1 MGGWNMLIELKI
13 SNYALIDD
21 LTLTFSPGLNILS
34 GETGAGKSIV
44 IGAINLL
51 LGERASVEQIRQG
64 QESAFIEAIIDS
76 RPPLADAT
84 NALLA
89 DAGIAVDDEMIIARE
104 IYRNGRGVARV
115 NGRAVPVS
123 FLKDIGQLIIDLHGQ
138 HQHQS
143 LLRQDN
149 HIDLLD
155 SFGWEKISGF
165 SENLTKMLKKRQ
177 TLKNE
182 LGNLGENSAE
192 RERRLDILNF
202 QLNEIRSANPLS
214 GEDEELAGR
223 EKVLANAEKL
233 CTLVASIYSDLYS
246 GEEEGQ
252 VKALVDRLNRS
263 ASMLAEAADI
273 DHDLA
278 SLYEMLTAASAQLS
292 EASHELRDYQLKLE
306 FEPGEL
312 AMIQERINLLNTLKK
327 KYGSTVDDVISFA
340 DDLEQQI
347 ERLVNSEALA
357 AKLESELAGVEKA
370 ISAESLALRKVRQ
383 DIAAK
388 LEKLIEENLSDLS
401 LPDARFKVQITA
413 KDTFTA
419 LGMDQVEFMFSANRG
434 EEVKPLAKIISGG
447 EVSRVMLALKSI
459 LARQDLVPTLIFDEV
474 DSGIGGAT
482 IQAVAEKLAA
492 LSVYHQVMCV
502 THSPQIAS
510 MADLHYHL
518 YKETVDSRTVT
529 RVEKMEQE
537 KRREELARMLDGA
550 GIDNVSLQHVDNL
563 LERAKRYK
571 AELA

>member
-1 MGGWNMLIELKI
+1 MLIELRI

-21 LTLTFSPGLNILS
+21 LNLTFSPGLNILS

-64 QESAFIEAIIDS
+64 QESAYIEAIVNS
-76 RPPLADAT
+76 KPPLA
-84 NALLA
+84 NAIGAILK
-89 DAGIAVDDEMIIARE
+89 DAGIAIDDELIIARE

-143 LLRQDN
+143 LLRQDR

-165 SENLTKMLKKRQ
+165 REKLAQMLKTRQ
-177 TLKNE
+177 SLRSE
-182 LGNLGENSAE
+182 LNKLGENSAE
-192 RERRLDILNF
+192 RERRIDILNF
-202 QLNEIRSANPLS
+202 QLNEIRSANPQL

-233 CTLVASIYSDLYS
+233 CTLVARIYSDLYS
-246 GEEEGQ
+246 GEEEGP
-252 VKALVDRLNRS
+252 VEALVDRLNRS
-263 ASMLAEAADI
+263 ASMLAEAAEI
-273 DHDLA
+273 DHDLTP
-278 SLYEMLTAASAQLS
+278 LNEMLTAASAQLD
-292 EASHELRDYQLKLE
+292 EASHELRDYQFKLE

-312 AMIQERINLLNTLKK
+312 ALIQERLNFINSLKK
-327 KYGSTVDDVISFA
+327 KYGPTVEDVLSFA

-357 AKLESELAGVEKA
+357 AKLESELAGVEEA
-370 ISAESLALRKVRQ
+370 ISAESLALRAVRQ
-383 DIAAK
+383 EIAAN
-388 LEKLIEENLSDLS
+388 LEKLIEENLAELA

-434 EEVKPLAKIISGG
+434 EEVKSLTKIISGG
-447 EVSRVMLALKSI
+447 EVSRVMLALKTI

-474 DSGIGGAT
+474 DSGIGGVT

-529 RVEKMEQE
+529 RVEKMVQE

-550 GIDNVSLQHVDNL
+550 GIDTVSLQHVDSL

-571 AELA
+571 AGLA

>member
-1 MGGWNMLIELKI
+1 MLIELRI

-21 LTLTFSPGLNILS
+21 LNLTFSPGLNILS

-76 RPPLADAT
+76 RPPLADAID
-84 NALLA
+84 ALLK
-89 DAGIAVDDEMIIARE
+89 DAGIAIDDELIIARE

-123 FLKDIGQLIIDLHGQ
+123 FLKDIGQHIIDLHGQ

-143 LLRQDN
+143 LLRQDS
-149 HIDLLD
+149 HIELLD
-155 SFGWEKISGF
+155 SFGWEKISVF
-165 SENLTKMLKKRQ
+165 REKLTQLLKTRQALKSELS
-177 TLKNE
+177 
-182 LGNLGENSAE
+182 NLGENSAE
-192 RERRLDILNF
+192 RERRIDILNF
-202 QLNEIRSANPLS
+202 QLNEISSANPQP

-233 CTLVASIYSDLYS
+233 CTLVARIYSDLYS
-246 GEEEGQ
+246 GEEEGP
-252 VKALVDRLNRS
+252 VEALLDRLNRS

-273 DHDLA
+273 DHALA
-278 SLYEMLTAASAQLS
+278 PLYEMLTAASAQLD
-292 EASHELRDYQLKLE
+292 EASHELRDYQFKLE

-312 AMIQERINLLNTLKK
+312 ALIQERLNLINSLKK
-327 KYGSTVDDVISFA
+327 KYGPTVEDVLLFA

-347 ERLVNSEALA
+347 ERLVNSEVLA
-357 AKLESELAGVEKA
+357 AKLESELAGLEEA
-370 ISAESLALRKVRQ
+370 IRAESLALRAVRQ
-383 DIAAK
+383 EIAAN
-388 LEKLIEENLSDLS
+388 LEKLIEANLSELA
-401 LPDARFKVQITA
+401 LPDARFKAHITA

-447 EVSRVMLALKSI
+447 EVSRVMLALKTI

-474 DSGIGGAT
+474 DSGIGGVT

-492 LSVYHQVMCV
+492 LSVFHQVMCV

-518 YKETVDSRTVT
+518 YKETVGSRTVT

-550 GIDNVSLQHVDNL
+550 GIDTVSLQHVDSL

-571 AELA
+571 AQLA